1 MTATASSTRERAS
14 KTEIVV
20 VDLGK
25 PQPSAA
31 VNGLRKGKG
40 KLFNHVER
48 IVNDLTEAGTVKS
61 GAQAVVIVVSE
72 IPSPPWAKMFGAG
85 QDDDDDEDED

>member
-1 MTATASSTRERAS
+1 MTTTASATRERAS

-40 KLFNHVER
+40 KLFSHVER
-48 IVNDLTEAGTVKS
+48 IVSDLAEAGTVKS
-61 GAQAVVIVVSE
+61 GAQTVVIVVSE
-72 IPSPPWAKMFGAG
+72 IPSPPWAKMFGPP
-85 QDDDDDEDED
+85 DDDDED

>member
-1 MTATASSTRERAS
+1 MVATASSTREHAS

-25 PQPSAA
+25 PQPSVA

-40 KLFNHVER
+40 KLFHHVER
-48 IVNDLTEAGTVKS
+48 IVGELTEAGTVKS
-61 GAQAVVIVVSE
+61 GAQTVVIVVSE
-72 IPSPPWAKMFGAG
+72 IPSPPWAKMFRAPEE
-85 QDDDDDEDED
+85 DDDD